1 MALALAVVAITPGC
15 APNAEPSAIVGI
27 VVDDACDPGIETGS
41 GALVAPGLVLT
52 SAHVVIGANDI
63 RVVRDEQSV
72 PAEIVGFDPLM
83 DLAYLAVDGLRG
95 LPMSVSSDG
104 VGAGDTG
111 IGYVVRDAAVV
122 EVPVT
127 VLRRV
132 NISTESIYLE
142 GETLRP
148 GFELDADFQGGDSG
162 GAVVID
168 GDVAAVV
175 WARSRRFDDRSYAI
189 DPDRGSE
196 LIREQRR
203 TGQLGP
209 GIDVTRCP

>member
-1 MALALAVVAITPGC
+1 VALALAVVAFTPGC
-15 APNAEPSAIVGI
+15 APNAEPSAVVGI
-27 VVDDACDPGIETGS
+27 VVDDSCDPGIETGS
-41 GALVAPGLVLT
+41 GVLVAPGLVLT
-52 SAHVVIGANDI
+52 SAHVVIGADDI

-72 PAEIVGFDPLM
+72 MAKIVGFDPLM

-95 LPMSVSSDG
+95 LPMSVSSDE

-111 IGYVVRDAAVV
+111 IGYVVRDATVV

-142 GETLRP
+142 GKTLRP
-148 GFELDADFQGGDSG
+148 GFELEAEFQGGDSG
-162 GAVVID
+162 GAIVID

-175 WARSRRFDDRSYAI
+175 WARSRRFDGRSYAI

-196 LIREQRR
+196 LIQEQLR
-203 TGQLGP
+203 TGRLGDD
-209 GIDVTRCP
+209 IDLARCP